1 MQIQNGYD
9 IIMKIDDKDIFS
21 EYPCEFLNATIYEN
35 IEEFIPTCTIDLG
48 INGIALE
55 EFPFVDGSKIEIT
68 IQSNGYEINNTY
80 HFRLYNIEEIS
91 QNGWVLSIR
100 LFCVLDFFDGY
111 LPGNTFNTNTTTSEI
126 FNKIADKFQLEKDID
141 VTNDKQLWVAGENNL
156 YQFMTYMTQY
166 AYIDEKSAMF
176 WCFDGQKKLLF
187 KNIINI
193 FNQEI
198 NNAFTFVQAALYN
211 SQNKIYRYVNINANI
226 LSGTNNILNQG
237 YGGNNYYFDLMT
249 YNIKEAN
256 SKFVVAENRMLN
268 ISKELSKGLANTM
281 LPFDV
286 GNFHEKY
293 FAAYKQN
300 RRSLSTFST
309 EAILT
314 TDCLQSFKLAEI
326 VKLIYM
332 DNGDIDLAIK
342 PLSGNYII
350 AGINTII
357 SKGAV
362 VAKVRLLTQGL
373 NTQSQK
379 VETY

>member
-1 MQIQNGYD
+1 MEIQNGYN
-9 IIMKIDDKDIFS
+9 ITLKIDGKDLFS
-21 EYPCEFLNATIYEN
+21 EYPCEFLNSVIYEN
-35 IEEFIPTCTIDLG
+35 IEDLVPTCTIDLG
-48 INGIALE
+48 IMGMALE
-55 EFPFVDGSKIEIT
+55 ELPFVDGSKIEIH
-68 IQSNGYEINNTY
+68 IQSDGYGVDNTY
-80 HFRLYNIEEIS
+80 LFRLYDIEEIN
-91 QNGWVLSIR
+91 QNGWILSIR
-100 LFCVLDFFDGY
+100 LFCALDFFDGY
-111 LPGNTFNTNTTTSEI
+111 TQGNTFNTNATTSEI
-126 FNKIADKFQLEKDID
+126 FKKIANNYQLENDID
-141 VTNDKQLWVAGENNL
+141 PTNDKQLWVAGENNL

-176 WCFDGQKKLLF
+176 WCFNGQKKLLF
-187 KNIINI
+187 KNIIDI
-193 FNQEI
+193 FSKEAKD
-198 NNAFTFVQAALYN
+198 AFTFIQAAFYD
-211 SQNKIYRYVNINANI
+211 SQEKIYRYVNINANI
-226 LSGTNNILNQG
+226 SSGTNNIRNQG
-237 YGGNNYYFDLMT
+237 YGGNNYYFDLLT

-256 SKFVVAENRMLN
+256 SRFVVAENRMLN

-293 FAAYKQN
+293 FNAYKQN
-300 RRSLSTFST
+300 KRTLSTFST
-309 EAILT
+309 EVTLT

-357 SKGAV
+357 SKQAI
-362 VAKVRLLTQGL
+362 VANVRLLTQGL
-373 NTQSQK
+373 NTKSQT